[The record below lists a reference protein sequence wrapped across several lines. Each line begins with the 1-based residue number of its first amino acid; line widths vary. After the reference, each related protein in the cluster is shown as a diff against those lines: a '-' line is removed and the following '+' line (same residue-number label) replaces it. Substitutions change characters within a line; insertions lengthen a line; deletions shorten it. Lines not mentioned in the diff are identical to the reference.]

1 MTVTFVVEFSL
12 FFPFVR
18 SFLILCVCVYKICK
32 RLSLLISQNKRKLIK
47 FLGKVLETQGTKTRL
62 QGFALHLFIY
72 LQERKILLLLS
83 VFKFALLQI
92 NFQVGQSESTKI
104 RRPTTSTTPTYT
116 KKKKKTEREI
126 YLSEKEKKK
135 IMIIK

>member
-92 NFQVGQSESTKI
+92 NFQVGQSESTKF
-104 RRPTTSTTPTYT
+104 RRPTSTTPTYT
-116 KKKKKTEREI
+116 KKKKNRERN
-126 YLSEKEKKK
+126 LSEKEKKK

>member
-18 SFLILCVCVYKICK
+18 SFLILCVCVYKIFK

-116 KKKKKTEREI
+116 KKKKNRERN
-126 YLSEKEKKK
+126 LSEKEKKK